1 MSDEIELISD
11 GDGLA
16 VIGQPTAVERFLR
29 SQHLESR
36 EIDTRRLSAALGTGA
51 AVAESSAAISADY
64 GRWVKLTK
72 ESAESVQKIGLR
84 KSAKNG
90 LETGVIR
97 GPKGQIKGFVEF
109 ASSPT
114 SALTNPAVLS
124 GAAGIM
130 TQMAMQQAMDEITDY
145 LAVIDAKV
153 DDILRAQKDSALAE
167 MIGVELMVDEAM
179 HIRHS
184 VGRVSEVTWSKVQGA
199 STTIAVTQSYAL
211 KRLEA
216 AAERLE
222 KQRKMSDIEKAVRAA
237 ETDTH
242 EWLAVLARCFQL
254 QDALAVLEL
263 DRVLDAS
270 ADELD
275 DHRAGLQAAR
285 EQRMASIAATTKM
298 LLDRIS
304 TAGKTADTKLLLHPS
319 SAPQVVQMSNR
330 SASRVVEFR
339 ELVGVSDTRSDVEER
354 RWRQAAAETRNT
366 VLTAGGER
374 VGAAR
379 QFGSDRV
386 GSARAAAARIPTV
399 DVRVSLRRRGS
410 KKDDDTA

>member
-16 VIGQPTAVERFLR
+16 VIGHQAAVERFL
-29 SQHLESR
+29 SAQQLESR
-36 EIDTRRLSAALGTGA
+36 AIDTRRLSAALGTGA
-51 AVAESSAAISADY
+51 AVAQSGAGISENY

-72 ESAESVQKIGLR
+72 ESAAAVQELGMSKSGKTGYATGALR
-84 KSAKNG
+84 DH
-90 LETGVIR
+90 
-97 GPKGQIKGFVEF
+97 KGQLQGFVEF
-109 ASSPT
+109 VSSPS
-114 SALTNPAVLS
+114 SALTNPALLS

-145 LAVIDAKV
+145 LAVLDAKV

-211 KRLEA
+211 KRLDA

-222 KQRKMSDIEKAVRAA
+222 KQRKMGDLEKAARAS
-237 ETDTH
+237 ETDAH

-285 EQRMASIAATTKM
+285 EQRMASIAATTKV
-298 LLDRIS
+298 LLDRMS
-304 TAGKTADTKLLLHPS
+304 SAGKTADAKLLLHPS
-319 SAPQVVQMSNR
+319 SAPQVVQISNR
-330 SASRVVEFR
+330 SASRIVEFR
-339 ELVGVSDTRSDVEER
+339 ELVGVSGGRSDVEER
-354 RWRQAAAETRNT
+354 RWRQAAAETRDT
-366 VLTAGGER
+366 VLTAGGEK

-379 QFGSDRV
+379 QFGADRV

-399 DVRVSLRRRGS
+399 DVRVSLRRRGA
-410 KKDDDTA
+410 KTDDDSV